1 MWNSLF
7 EYNTGPFKG
16 LEASATV
23 LAASVH
29 SGPSVEAEPWR
40 ETLLADFIDLL
51 TVMGWAAG
59 GGGGGGGDGGV
70 QKSRYSLL
78 AAERHPSSKELF
90 FFLTTRKVNPRSMK
104 M

>member
-1 MWNSLF
+1 MEQPF

-59 GGGGGGGDGGV
+59 GGGGGV

-78 AAERHPSSKELF
+78 VAERHPSSKELF
-90 FFLTTRKVNPRSMK
+90 FFFFNHKKS
-104 M
+104 

>member
-1 MWNSLF
+1 MEQPF

-59 GGGGGGGDGGV
+59 GGGGGGGGGV

-90 FFLTTRKVNPRSMK
+90 FFF
-104 M
+104 